1 MVLKISLQLE
11 FAEKLTFFSQT
22 QRNGF
27 ESIPMLSRIGI
38 DSHTPKSDAGKSQ
51 NSVKFWIFP
60 RPH

>member
-1 MVLKISLQLE
+1 MYLI
-11 FAEKLTFFSQT
+11 FPQT

-51 NSVKFWIFP
+51 NSVKFWIFLRP
-60 RPH
+60 RFVTIA